1 MLGKYYFK
9 MIKELIKNILFNFK
23 KNKAFFTPVFII
35 GCGRSGTT
43 ILGNTLAK
51 HPQIKYLNERR
62 DLWHRAY
69 PEFNIWGE
77 GVKNPR
83 LFVGEKSIDPNKNTL
98 LRKLLFREQILGNA
112 KILLEK
118 LPINNF
124 RLKFLHKSFPEA
136 KYIYL
141 TRNGLEVSHS
151 IEKSIKN
158 KNWFTGN
165 KLELLQKKIQEI
177 QEEFDTIGQSDLHK
191 GMWEWKLSMQESNQ
205 FFNQLEPTKFTHIS
219 YQNFI
224 EDTETSLK
232 IIFDFLQLSY
242 TDEFIKHS
250 SKNIQRK
257 NKSTRTTNDK
267 KLYKIGG
274 EILTKTINNTYSPF

>member
-1 MLGKYYFK
+1 
-9 MIKELIKNILFNFK
+9 MIKEFIKNILFYFK
-23 KNKAFFTPVFII
+23 KKEAFFTPVFII

-43 ILGNTLAK
+43 ILGKTLSK

-62 DLWHRAY
+62 ELWHRAY
-69 PEFNIWGE
+69 PKFNIWEKGI
-77 GVKNPR
+77 KNPL
-83 LFVGEKSIDPNKNTL
+83 LFVDEKSIETNKNIL
-98 LRKLLFREQILGNA
+98 LRKLFFREQILGNA

-124 RLKFLHKSFPEA
+124 RLQFLHKSFPEA

-141 TRNGLEVSHS
+141 TRNGLEVSNS
-151 IEKSIKN
+151 IEKRIKK
-158 KNWFTGN
+158 KNWFTGI
-165 KLELLQKKIQEI
+165 KLELLQKEI
-177 QEEFDTIGQSDLHK
+177 KEEFDTTVKSNLHK

-205 FFNQLEPTKFTHIS
+205 FFNQLEPTKFTHLS

-224 EDTETSLK
+224 ENTENSLK

-242 TDEFIKHS
+242 NDEFIKTS
-250 SKNIQRK
+250 SKNIKRK
-257 NKSTRTTNDK
+257 NKRIIITNDK
-267 KLYKIGG
+267 KLYEIGG